1 MGRKSDYRYVPLVV
15 QSPGRVAP
23 QTHRAVGS
31 PSGRRGALLASGPQS
46 LGGPPRKLCV
56 RAPDGVEDVRIG
68 PADLCPT
75 QPDVEAPSKLIED
88 VETGRGVLHL
98 DRVEVQLSRQPA
110 DPVHHT
116 A

>member
-15 QSPGRVAP
+15 QSPGRVAH
-23 QTHRAVGS
+23 QTHRAVAS
-31 PSGRRGALLASGPQS
+31 PSGRSGAILDRGPQS

-75 QPDVEAPSKLIED
+75 QPDVQTPSKLIED
-88 VETGRGVLHL
+88 VEPGRGVLHL
-98 DRVEVQLSRQPA
+98 DGVEIQLGRQPS
-110 DPVHHT
+110 DPV
-116 A
+116 